1 MLECRVY
8 GLADLIFNK
17 GVWWVDD
24 MFPALKKRGVFWLE
38 LPMTL
43 SILVGLGLDYDVSLR
58 SSLPVPIDPDR
69 FCCLPPII
77 RCSCSPA

>member
-1 MLECRVY
+1 MY

-24 MFPALKKRGVFWLE
+24 MFPALKKRGLFWLE

-43 SILVGLGLDYDVSLR
+43 SILVGLGLDYDVSLG
-58 SSLPVPIDPDR
+58 SALLTPLSLTVFAI
-69 FCCLPPII
+69 FLHTI
-77 RCSCSPA
+77 RCSCSLA